1 MTIESWLPAYDSES
15 LVGLIEEIRDNLHS
29 RSFFSHQTAVA
40 KFCQGDVI
48 QIPADL
54 PLLDSNAVPAV
65 EERVGDLWLV
75 AGNTCDFDRDLT
87 KVPWT
92 QLLPLEKVGTADDV
106 AEPELNEL
114 KAYRASRYFYVPD
127 WSAGK
132 SKSHYLAQLSKP
144 VTTHKSAV
152 LSSKL
157 VARLSES
164 AWVLLSACLVRFLAR
179 DDRRFVA

>member
-1 MTIESWLPAYDSES
+1 MAIESWLPAYDTES
-15 LVGLIEEIRDNLHS
+15 LVRLIEDIRDDLSS

-40 KFCQGDVI
+40 EFCQGDVI
-48 QIPADL
+48 KLPTDL
-54 PLLDSNAVPAV
+54 PLLDSGAEPAI

-75 AGNTCDFDRDLT
+75 AGNTCDFDRDLE

-92 QLLPLEKVGTADDV
+92 QLVPLEEVGSASDI
-106 AEPELNEL
+106 AEPDLQELR
-114 KAYRASRYFYVPD
+114 AYRATRYFYVPG
-127 WSAGK
+127 WQSG
-132 SKSHYLAQLSKP
+132 SPSRHYLAQLSKP
-144 VTTHKSAV
+144 VTTHKQAV
-152 LSSKL
+152 LDSKL